1 MNHIFENFQNNIGS
15 HYKEYVTMWAV
26 SNFDFCIHFIMPLR
40 IKTIL
45 YVHIPQIKIKM
56 VLTI

>member
-15 HYKEYVTMWAV
+15 HYKEYVTV

-56 VLTI
+56 VLAI